1 MFFFRK
7 YRRFLAVPLAALM
20 MAVSAPLTIAQA
32 ALVSTDQIVEMSEAD
47 TQRARLSALVMRDD
61 VQQQLRA
68 QGIDPAE
75 AAARVASLSDA
86 EVRQA
91 MARID
96 SLPAGQGAIES
107 IIGVLVI
114 VFIILLITDLVG
126 LTDVFSF
133 DQ

>member
-32 ALVSTDQIVEMSEAD
+32 ALVSTDEIVQTSEAD

-75 AAARVASLSDA
+75 AAARVATLSDG

-107 IIGVLVI
+107 IVGVLVI
-114 VFIILLITDLVG
+114 VFIILLITDLLG

-133 DQ
+133 DK